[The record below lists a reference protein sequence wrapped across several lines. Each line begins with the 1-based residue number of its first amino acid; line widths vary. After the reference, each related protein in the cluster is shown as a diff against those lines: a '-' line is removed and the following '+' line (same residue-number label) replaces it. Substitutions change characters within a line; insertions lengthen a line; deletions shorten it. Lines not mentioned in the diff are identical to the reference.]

1 MVRLVC
7 ELHELI
13 GQSTSMQERTTNSQP
28 AVITRQY
35 VEEHDRSWTGP
46 GSATIWIPAPGRIRG
61 EVVRKALHLLIALVP
76 SLAAVSVSFTLAL
89 LAAGTLFYALA
100 ETSRRRGHPVIL
112 VSRLTQLASRAV
124 DRNRFVLGPITL
136 GLGAMVSLMLYPEPA
151 ASIAIYA
158 LAFGDG
164 LASLVG
170 RLVPGPRIP
179 FAKGKSLMGSL
190 ACLASVFIASLPLV
204 RTPAQAA
211 AVALTATALEA
222 FPSGD
227 FDNLL
232 VPVGTGL
239 VAAALLGL

>member
-1 MVRLVC
+1 M
-7 ELHELI
+7 
-13 GQSTSMQERTTNSQP
+13 
-28 AVITRQY
+28 
-35 VEEHDRSWTGP
+35 
-46 GSATIWIPAPGRIRG
+46 
-61 EVVRKALHLLIALVP
+61 
-76 SLAAVSVSFTLAL
+76 
-89 LAAGTLFYALA
+89 
-100 ETSRRRGHPVIL
+100 
-112 VSRLTQLASRAV
+112 
-124 DRNRFVLGPITL
+124 LGPITL

-164 LASLVG
+164 FASLVG

-179 FAKGKSLMGSL
+179 FAKGKSADGL
-190 ACLASVFIASLPLV
+190 ARLLRRGVRRHAIPWSARPPRPWLV
-204 RTPAQAA
+204 AF
-211 AVALTATALEA
+211 TATALEA